1 PKQLQDVVTDVTG
14 TPEEAMVSVKMLRSL
29 KQARYSPDP
38 LGHFGLA
45 AKYYCH
51 FTSPIRRYPD
61 LVAHRLIRDY
71 AVEGTG
77 DDIKAS
83 WNKKLP
89 DIAAQ
94 ASMAERRS
102 IDAERAVDDLK
113 KAEFMADKVGEEFDA
128 VVSGV
133 TSF

>member
-1 PKQLQDVVTDVTG
+1 
-14 TPEEAMVSVKMLRSL
+14 MVNVKLLRSL

-61 LVAHRLIRDY
+61 LVVHRLIRDY
-71 AVEGTG
+71 ALEGTT
-77 DDIKAS
+77 DDVKTS

-89 DIAAQ
+89 DIATQ
-94 ASMAERRS
+94 ASMAERLWHCQTP
-102 IDAERAVDDLK
+102 LK
-113 KAEFMADKVGEEFDA
+113 AWF
-128 VVSGV
+128 
-133 TSF
+133 TSHE